1 MQTELWKEDE
11 ELLLGT
17 MLELLG
23 SLDEKGFA
31 ELLLS
36 AEDEETLLEELLENN
51 SSSLGNFR
59 GGLSEQDKKRTAANR
74 GRNPSRVL
82 GFWQIFT
89 KLVIYL

>member
-1 MQTELWKEDE
+1 VQTELELLAKDE
-11 ELLLGT
+11 ELLLG
-17 MLELLG
+17 
-23 SLDEKGFA
+23 SLDEENFA

-36 AEDEETLLEELLENN
+36 AEDEETLLKELLGNN

-59 GGLSEQDKKRTAANR
+59 GGLSEQDKRKIAANR
-74 GRNPSRVL
+74 GRNPSHVL